1 MHAPAS
7 ITITPVL
14 VADLH
19 VEGEPMPVCVHL
31 VDHPDARVLV
41 ARRRF
46 ARLRSLSGKSGS

>member
-1 MHAPAS
+1 MNAPAS

-14 VADLH
+14 VAHQH

-31 VDHPDARVLV
+31 IDHPDAHVLV

-46 ARLRSLSGKSGS
+46 ARLRRTNT